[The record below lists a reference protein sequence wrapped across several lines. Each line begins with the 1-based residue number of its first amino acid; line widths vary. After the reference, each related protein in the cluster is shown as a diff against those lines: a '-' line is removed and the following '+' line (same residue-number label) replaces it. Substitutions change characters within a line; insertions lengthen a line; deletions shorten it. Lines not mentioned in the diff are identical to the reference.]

1 MKRRYGYCFSMT
13 CMAPA
18 LLGHL
23 YISSKGKFMTNF
35 SQPSQN
41 VPNQNSMM
49 NYPKPKSIAAIIAL
63 VLGILALITSFLPII
78 NNGSFIL
85 AVIGIILAIIGL
97 VGTVR
102 GKKSG
107 KGIAIAALIISVV
120 SCVVVLGTQ
129 SMYSAAI
136 DEASESLENPAVSSS
151 SETSDQY
158 TDLALGT
165 SVDFSNGVTVTVD
178 QVERNLVNYDESEM
192 TGVRVTY
199 VNNGDSEA
207 SFNVFDWKGEDSS
220 GAQYSYGYYS
230 EADNELSSG
239 TLAPGGSVTGMV
251 YFEGEPVKVLYTSS
265 VFSDSS
271 ASWTLS

>member
-1 MKRRYGYCFSMT
+1 MT

-23 YISSKGKFMTNF
+23 YISLKGEFMTNF
-35 SQPSQN
+35 SQPSQD

-97 VGTVR
+97 IGTVR

-107 KGIAIAALIISVV
+107 KRIAIAALIISVV
-120 SCVVVLGTQ
+120 SCAVVLGTQ

-136 DEASESLENPAVSSS
+136 DEATDTTIDVATTDQGATDAQGASSEYEISGESLDDTNEYFAVITGTFTNN
-151 SETSDQY
+151 SEEELTAISITYNLYD
-158 TDLALGT
+158 AEGT
-165 SVDFSNGVTVTVD
+165 QIGNAYASA
-178 QVERNLVNYDESEM
+178 
-192 TGVRVTY
+192 
-199 VNNGDSEA
+199 NN
-207 SFNVFDWKGEDSS
+207 V
-220 GAQYSYGYYS
+220 
-230 EADNELSSG
+230 
-239 TLAPGGSVTGMV
+239 APGSSWA
-251 YFEGEPVKVLYTSS
+251 FEATSS
-265 VFSDSS
+265 VEPGEVASFERGDVS
-271 ASWTLS
+271 AW